1 MTTETRLLTLSTRV
15 LDAQLEAHRA
25 GDMDRF
31 TKAAE
36 LRGHIARRLMA
47 IALADKPVL
56 SVRQR
61 WGGMSGSY
69 RS

>member
-1 MTTETRLLTLSTRV
+1 VTTETRLIALSTRV

-25 GDMDRF
+25 GDVDRF
-31 TKAAE
+31 TKARA
-36 LRGHIARRLMA
+36 LRSHIARRLTA

-56 SVRQR
+56 SIRQR
-61 WGGMSGSY
+61 FGSKLGAY

>member
-15 LDAQLEAHRA
+15 LDAQLAAYKA
-25 GDMDRF
+25 GDMDRYA
-31 TKAAE
+31 KAGMV
-36 LRGHIARRLMA
+36 RRNIARRLRA
-47 IALADKPVL
+47 IAIANPPIL

-61 WGGMSGSY
+61 FGSKLGSY